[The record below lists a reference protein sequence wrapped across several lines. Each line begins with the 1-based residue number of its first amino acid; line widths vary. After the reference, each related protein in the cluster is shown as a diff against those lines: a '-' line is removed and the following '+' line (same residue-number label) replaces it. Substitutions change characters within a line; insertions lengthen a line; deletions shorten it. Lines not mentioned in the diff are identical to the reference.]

1 MYRCIKAASSD
12 EQDTRFD
19 DSMSNLKDDF
29 SYLMDTFDK
38 MNREGNAEQALP
50 VIDYVSQCVNEAIA
64 TGHQGFDSN
73 EE

>member
-19 DSMSNLKDDF
+19 DSMSDLKDDF

-38 MNREGNAEQALP
+38 MNREGNSEQALP
-50 VIDYVSQCVNEAIA
+50 VIEYVSKCVNEAIA
-64 TGHQGFDSN
+64 TGHKEFDSN

>member
-1 MYRCIKAASSD
+1 MYRCVKAASSD

-19 DSMSNLKDDF
+19 DSMSDLKDDF

-50 VIDYVSQCVNEAIA
+50 VIEYVSQCVNQAIEE
-64 TGHQGFDSN
+64 GYKEFESN
-73 EE
+73 DA